1 MRKRLN
7 TLAVATL
14 LALPAAANAY
24 SNFYFFGDS
33 LSDVGAFGGLG
44 GLPSNARWTT
54 GNGAN
59 WTDALAA
66 RYGLKSIA
74 NNSSNPNTSP
84 SGNNYAQGGAVAQL
98 YSDITVFPG
107 TTGANGSVEQF
118 GPDKTTA
125 IQELPQQIS
134 AYLAASDGKAN
145 PNAIYSVWIGGNDIA
160 AAAGTVTADP
170 TKASATKLLMS
181 SANSTS
187 SVIGQLQSAGAQTII
202 VPNVPNLASTPAVIY
217 QTVQGVATKIGTMN
231 GLSGTALSNYVT
243 QAVGAAWQVLSS
255 NASTSGNQNTV
266 IQQALAAANAAI
278 GLPDSATT
286 LTSSYNTASA
296 GLQELSNG
304 YNALVDN
311 ALLSSGRQ
319 HGIVRANISLL
330 FQEVLANPAKYG
342 FTNVLGSSCPQSAI
356 NCPANI
362 LPAQNYLFSDALHP
376 TPIAHAMIGEYIYGL
391 LQAPYFAG
399 ALPESAL
406 NNARQ
411 LGGTLD
417 SRYQAIRAQKR
428 EVGAVSA
435 FVSGAFNDDKVGYDD
450 VSAKPQGRLYTVGL
464 DFQASPALSL
474 GLAMSRQNGKTDING
489 IATPGSVDDRSTLM
503 SALFSYKQER
513 FWLDGDAHI
522 GAGDIDTRRQVSLGA
537 ARITLNGSARQSQY
551 GLRVAGGYLMP
562 LGAYRTGPIAGLD
575 YAHVK
580 VNGFTEQ
587 GGNSSSMAFNAQNGT
602 SLVARVGWQ
611 LEADIGRFSPYA
623 KLSYAHEF
631 KRDDRVVTAGLAT
644 TLGDYSVKLGKPKA
658 DWLEWTA
665 GLSAQLSKSVSMFG
679 QLSAAS
685 GRSGS
690 NQTAGNVGVAL
701 TF

>member
-14 LALPAAANAY
+14 LAMPAAASAY

-44 GLPSNARWTT
+44 GLPANARWTT

-74 NNSSNPNTSP
+74 NNSSNPNASP

-98 YSDITVFPG
+98 YGDITVFPG

-134 AYLAASDGKAN
+134 AYLAASGGKAN
-145 PNAIYSVWIGGNDIA
+145 PNAVYSVWIGGNDIA
-160 AAAGTVTADP
+160 AAGTITADP
-170 TKASATKLLMS
+170 TQTSATKLLIS

-187 SVIGQLQSAGAQTII
+187 SLIGQLQSAGAQTII

-217 QTVQGVATKIGTMN
+217 QTVQGVATKVGMTN

-255 NASTSGNQNTV
+255 NASTSGNQNAV

-278 GLPDSATT
+278 GQPDSVTT
-286 LTSSYNTASA
+286 LTASYNTAAA
-296 GLQELSNG
+296 GLQTLSNG

-319 HGIVRANISLL
+319 HGVVRANISLL
-330 FQEVLANPAKYG
+330 FQEVLADPARYG
-342 FTNVLGSSCPQSAI
+342 FTNALGSSCPQSAI
-356 NCPANI
+356 SCPANI
-362 LPAQNYLFSDALHP
+362 LPAQSYLFSDALHP
-376 TPIAHAMIGEYIYGL
+376 TPAAHAMIAEYVYDL

-411 LGGTLD
+411 LGGALD
-417 SRYQAIRAQKR
+417 SRYQAIRARKR

-435 FVSGAFNDDKVGYDD
+435 FVSGAFNDDKVGYDAL
-450 VSAKPQGRLYTVGL
+450 SAKPQGRLYTLGL
-464 DFQASPALSL
+464 DFQVSPALSL

-489 IATPGSVDDRSTLM
+489 IATPGSVDDHSTLM
-503 SALFSYKQER
+503 SALFSYQQER

-522 GAGDIDTRRQVSLGA
+522 GSGDIDTRRQVSLGA
-537 ARITLNGSARQSQY
+537 ARIALNGNARQSQY
-551 GLRVAGGYLMP
+551 GMRVAGGYLMP
-562 LGAYRTGPIAGLD
+562 LGAYRAGPIAGLD

-644 TLGDYSVKLGKPKA
+644 TSGDYSVKLGKPKA

-679 QLSAAS
+679 QLSAVS

-690 NQTAGNVGVAL
+690 SQTSGNVGMAL